1 LFNQFE
7 PDLFD
12 DIIGALKSPVDPW
25 MTLADFR
32 SYIDAQQAA
41 SDAYRD
47 QNRWMDMSIINTAR
61 SGIFSTDRTIGQ
73 YNEDIWKLMPV
84 GE

>member
-12 DIIGALKSPVDPW
+12 DIIGALKSPADPW

-61 SGIFSTDRTIGQ
+61 SGIFSTDRTISQ